1 MFAALRH
8 MYDDVMMTAVR
19 KKKEKRKTFG
29 SIFFHQFN
37 MFSKSF
43 CLIILIISFCFTA
56 NAFNNNLVKSNVFS
70 MKNLQMAEKN
80 DFLDF
85 ISGKKAVEASKA
97 AEPALYRTGLDKPRA
112 IRKGKA
118 PQLSEKAKKTMELW
132 KLRGKG
138 KIFDVTDDEAAFRF
152 AFLNSIIGDE
162 DLTIQA
168 INNAPLVLTIS
179 EGRVIDNFDIYKE
192 IYGLEKATGLIVRNP
207 LILQV
212 PTRGYGSAETSGDE
226 TIFMSY
232 VVAATR
238 PIGGPLLFLLGFLLA
253 YKPLIGLAGIENP
266 LPF

>member
-1 MFAALRH
+1 MEIHRKSEFPPE
-8 MYDDVMMTAVR
+8 MTNDIL
-19 KKKEKRKTFG
+19 TFYEG
-29 SIFFHQFN
+29 GIFFHQFK
-37 MFSKSF
+37 MFGINF
-43 CLIILIISFCFTA
+43 NLIILIISFCFTVD
-56 NAFNNNLVKSNVFS
+56 AFNNNLVKSNVFS
-70 MKNLQMAEKN
+70 TNNLHMVEKN
-80 DFLDF
+80 NFLDF

-112 IRKGKA
+112 IRKGTA
-118 PQLSEKAKKTMELW
+118 PKLSEKATKAMQIW
-132 KLRGKG
+132 KARGKG
-138 KIFDVTDDEAAFRF
+138 KAFDVTDDEAAFRF
-152 AFLNSIIGDE
+152 AFLNSVIGDE

-179 EGRVIDNFDIYKE
+179 EGRVIDNFDVYKE

-226 TIFMSY
+226 TILMSY

-238 PIGGPLLFLLGFLLA
+238 PIGGPLLALLGFLLA